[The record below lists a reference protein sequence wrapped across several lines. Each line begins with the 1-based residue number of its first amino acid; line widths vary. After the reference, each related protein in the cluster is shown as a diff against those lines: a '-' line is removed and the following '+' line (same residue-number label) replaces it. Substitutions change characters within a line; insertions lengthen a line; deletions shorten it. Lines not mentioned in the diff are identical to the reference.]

1 MEFIER
7 LKASV
12 FKYLAMGEEIGEKMY
27 NDKLKK
33 KEEENKDE

>member
-12 FKYLAMGEEIGEKMY
+12 FKYLAMGEEIGEK
-27 NDKLKK
+27 DV
-33 KEEENKDE
+33 